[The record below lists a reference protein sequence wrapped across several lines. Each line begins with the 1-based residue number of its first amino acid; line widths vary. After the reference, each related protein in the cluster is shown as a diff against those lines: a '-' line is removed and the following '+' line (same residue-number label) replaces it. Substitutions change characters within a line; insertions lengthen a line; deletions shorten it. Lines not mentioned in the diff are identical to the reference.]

1 MLHTRSEATTKVGSS
16 RDERRRDEPGLRRK
30 AASLASVLALIALA
44 VGSLFGEGGILHLV
58 EQRRK
63 AESLRTVIE
72 ELRAEN
78 SRLAAE
84 IVALTTDPRA
94 IERIAR
100 EQLGMAQPGETVF
113 LIHEDDARE
122 RR

>member
-1 MLHTRSEATTKVGSS
+1 VGSS

-30 AASLASVLALIALA
+30 AASLASVRALIALA

-58 EQRRK
+58 EQRHK
-63 AESLRTVIE
+63 AESLRRVID

-78 SRLAAE
+78 SRLATE
-84 IVALTTDPRA
+84 IVALTREPSA

-100 EQLGMAQPGETVF
+100 EELGMAAPGETVF
-113 LIHEDDARE
+113 LIHEDETRE